1 MAILPL
7 EKEQTGGTYTMN
19 IPGKYIRIMLA
30 VLAGLLLTGGVVRVR
45 AVETK
50 VQETQ
55 EHMADEVLRFH
66 VLANSDTK
74 EDQNLKMKVK
84 DQVIGYLEETMGP
97 ETESLDE
104 TKEFVKAHI
113 PEIEKE
119 AKKIVEQEGYS
130 YPVKVRLEKTDFPE
144 KTYGDVTFPAGT
156 YEALRIEIGNG
167 DGKNWWCVLYPNL
180 CFIDTVHAVVPEKG
194 KEKLQNVLTDDEY
207 DMVTATSRFRIR
219 WFFFGDRKDE

>member
-1 MAILPL
+1 
-7 EKEQTGGTYTMN
+7 MN
-19 IPGKYIRIMLA
+19 IPGKYIRIILA

-104 TKEFVKAHI
+104 TKEFVKAPI